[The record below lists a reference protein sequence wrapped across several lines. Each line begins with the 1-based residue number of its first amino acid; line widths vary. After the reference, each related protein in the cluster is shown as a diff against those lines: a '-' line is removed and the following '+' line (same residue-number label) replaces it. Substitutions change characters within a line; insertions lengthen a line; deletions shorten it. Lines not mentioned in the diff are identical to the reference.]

1 MLTLSLPELCSLG
14 NLEDVRRALAS
25 GEDVNSASQ
34 YGVTG
39 LIWAVYRKQNPIV
52 ELLLSQPS
60 LDLGDNSYG
69 WTALHYASYHD
80 NVEGLK
86 MLLTHP
92 SIIRD
97 NVNGCVVFGGIR
109 RSPLMLAILQNNI
122 LCIREL
128 LSNSGVDLD
137 TGCETLSAE
146 VKTLIGEEK
155 QRQENEQ
162 MRARLEREKGGK
174 KDKEVEESLE
184 RRNQAL
190 RETEERMKIMMEDC
204 TKTMKGF
211 KDMMNECKKN
221 YEEKEKREKAENAAR
236 FAELELS
243 IEKIQKEKS
252 DNSARFADLELS
264 IEEMKKIQ
272 SKAAKRGKRKKW
284 AILYMKCWKNKLAK
298 L

>member
-14 NLEDVRRALAS
+14 NLEDVKRVLAS

-146 VKTLIGEEK
+146 LSTLIEEEK
-155 QRQENEQ
+155 QRRETFQ
-162 MRARLEREKGGK
+162 MRARLEREEEGK
-174 KDKEVEESLE
+174 KNEEVEECLE
-184 RRNQAL
+184 RTNQTL
-190 RETEERMKIMMEDC
+190 RESEERMKMMMEKATKDC
-204 TKTMKGF
+204 KDTMDEWKKT
-211 KDMMNECKKN
+211 C
-221 YEEKEKREKAENAAR
+221 EENEKREKAENAAR
-236 FAELELS
+236 FSALELTIEKMQREKAENAARFVAIELS
-243 IEKIQKEKS
+243 IEQM
-252 DNSARFADLELS
+252 
-264 IEEMKKIQ
+264 MKVQ
-272 SKAAKRGKRKKW
+272 RKAAKKERDKTW
-284 AILYMKCWKNKLAK
+284 AILYLKCWKNKLAK